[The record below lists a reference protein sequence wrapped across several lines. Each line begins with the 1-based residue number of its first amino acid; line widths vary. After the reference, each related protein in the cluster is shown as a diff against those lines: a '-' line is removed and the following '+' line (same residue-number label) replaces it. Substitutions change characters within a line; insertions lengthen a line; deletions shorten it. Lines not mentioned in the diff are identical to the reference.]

1 MNTNPIKVLLFEI
14 FDLLSYIIF
23 VGWIVFF
30 IRFFIVNPFNVVG
43 MSMYPTIHDKD
54 FILVDKIS
62 HRFGDYQRWDIIVF
76 VPPGKTD
83 PYVKRIIWLSWETVT
98 IKDNTV
104 KICKSDT
111 EDCQILDQGFLP
123 TESITKADC
132 GKDTFKITDG
142 FFVMG
147 DNRWWSTDSRCCF
160 GLQCFE
166 HTNYQVPNNYIIGK
180 VFVRLFPDFGTF
192 INPFIN

>member
-1 MNTNPIKVLLFEI
+1 
-14 FDLLSYIIF
+14 
-23 VGWIVFF
+23 
-30 IRFFIVNPFNVVG
+30 

-62 HRFGDYQRWDIIVF
+62 HRLSDYKKGDIIVF

-104 KICKSDT
+104 KICKTDT
-111 EDCQILDQGFLP
+111 NNCQILDQSFLP
-123 TESITKADC
+123 EGTITKADC
-132 GKDTFKITDG
+132 GKDTFKVTQW

-160 GLQCFE
+160 WLQCFE
-166 HTNYQVPNNYIIGK
+166 HTNYLVPEDYIIGK
-180 VFVRLFPDFGTF
+180 VVVRLFPDAWLFH
-192 INPFIN
+192 NPF